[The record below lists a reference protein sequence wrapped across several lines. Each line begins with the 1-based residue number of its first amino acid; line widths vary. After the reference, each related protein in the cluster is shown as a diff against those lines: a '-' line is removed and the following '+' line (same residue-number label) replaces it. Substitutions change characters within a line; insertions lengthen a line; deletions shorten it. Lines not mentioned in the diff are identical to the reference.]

1 MTTWGL
7 KLVSLEK
14 GLWPELNTS
23 SYDALTVKP
32 RPANNLLTRVRGSQ
46 GEPRG
51 SSVLRV
57 HTAPSSRVQLPAPM
71 PYSSQPW

>member
-32 RPANNLLTRVRGSQ
+32 RPANNLLTRVRGTVKENREAAQ
-46 GEPRG
+46 C
-51 SSVLRV
+51 
-57 HTAPSSRVQLPAPM
+57 
-71 PYSSQPW
+71 